1 MTTPESVGKPERRA
15 RSCVG
20 AGNVVLPLD
29 ERARTV
35 AILISPRR
43 WRRVGRFL
51 SGAGP
56 LGVRARLRLLRR
68 LLVPRSGDERIDLD
82 LPAPVAGFDLG
93 RRRGRGLRL
102 FDLSDGTVALVA
114 AENARFAEELR
125 GVELASRLGI
135 GPRLIDYDTDGRW
148 LREEL
153 LDGLDLW
160 GRNRAQIELE
170 PAAGRRLAEELLVP
184 LWSAAPP
191 CWTPT
196 DEYADRIVGAISE
209 DLAVL
214 EATRSSSNTHTRLV
228 HMARRTRRELG
239 SLSASAA
246 GSLPLVW
253 SHGGVNSTSMV
264 EARGRLH
271 LVDWENAD
279 LRPPTSDAWHAV
291 ARWYRLRAPHFD
303 ETDASRAL
311 AFMDATRSAVLE
323 SKLAWREA
331 LAHALEPTPEN
342 LRVWALAA
350 LHRRV
355 RRGSAAKTDL
365 WLVAIDGMLR
375 LGR

>member
-1 MTTPESVGKPERRA
+1 MTPPESVGTSDRRA
-15 RSCVG
+15 RRCVG
-20 AGNVVLPLD
+20 AGHVVLPLD

-35 AILISPRR
+35 AVLISPRR

-51 SGAGP
+51 SAAGP

-68 LLVPRSGDERIDLD
+68 LLVPRSGDERIELD
-82 LPAPVAGFDLG
+82 LPAPVADFDVG
-93 RRRGRGLRL
+93 RRRSRGLRL
-102 FDLSDGTVALVA
+102 FDLSGGTVALVA
-114 AENARFAEELR
+114 DENARFADELR

-135 GPRLIDYDTDGRW
+135 GPRLIDYDTDRRW

-170 PAAGRRLAEELLVP
+170 PATGRRLAEELLVP

-191 CWTPT
+191 CWTST

-209 DLAVL
+209 ELA
-214 EATRSSSNTHTRLV
+214 EAEAMRSSSDIRLER
-228 HMARRTRRELG
+228 ARRIRRELA
-239 SLSASAA
+239 SLSALAA
-246 GSLPLVW
+246 GSVPLVW
-253 SHGGVNSTSMV
+253 SHGAVNSSSMV
-264 EARGRLH
+264 EVRGRLQ

-311 AFMDATRSAVLE
+311 AFIDATRSAVLE

-355 RRGSAAKTDL
+355 RRGSAAKTNL
-365 WLVAIDGMLR
+365 WLAAIDGMLR